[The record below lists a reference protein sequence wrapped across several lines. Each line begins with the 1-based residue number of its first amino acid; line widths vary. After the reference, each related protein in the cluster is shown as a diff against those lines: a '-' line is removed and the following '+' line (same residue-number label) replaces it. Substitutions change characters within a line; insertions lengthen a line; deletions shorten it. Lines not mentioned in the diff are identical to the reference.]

1 MFMYPLAASVTLLS
15 LFIFFWMATRV
26 GAARKK
32 HGITAP
38 TMTGPEEFERVLRV
52 YANTHEML
60 VLFLPSL
67 WLFALTISDFWAG
80 VIGIFFP
87 IGRVL
92 FARGYYKAKD
102 KRGKGFTLGF
112 LATVILLIGATL
124 GVVHALYAIY
134 S

>member
-1 MFMYPLAASVTLLS
+1 
-15 LFIFFWMATRV
+15 
-26 GAARKK
+26 
-32 HGITAP
+32 
-38 TMTGPEEFERVLRV
+38 LRV

-92 FARGYYKAKD
+92 FARGYYQAKD
-102 KRGKGFTLGF
+102 KRGKGFTIGF

>member
-1 MFMYPLAASVTLLS
+1 MFMYPLAAAVTVLS

-26 GAARKK
+26 GAARRK
-32 HGITAP
+32 HDIGAP
-38 TMTGPEEFERVLRV
+38 TMTGPEDFERVLRV

-87 IGRVL
+87 IGRVM
-92 FARGYYKAKD
+92 FALGYYQAKD

-124 GVVHALYAIY
+124 GVVHTLYAIY
-134 S
+134 T